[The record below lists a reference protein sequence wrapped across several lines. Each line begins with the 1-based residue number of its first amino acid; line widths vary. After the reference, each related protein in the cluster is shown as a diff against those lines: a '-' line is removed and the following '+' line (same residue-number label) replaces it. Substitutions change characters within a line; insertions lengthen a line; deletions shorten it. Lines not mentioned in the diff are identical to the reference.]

1 MIIIY
6 LCIFFLGASLA
17 SFLNATVYRLEQGY
31 KYPKIVMLN
40 SHCEKCKKP
49 LNWKQLIPILGY
61 IFYKGKCPKC
71 KSVVSIYYPI
81 SELIL
86 GTIFLIFY
94 LSSIPLFFYIIILF
108 LFVLS
113 FYDYLSNSIPK
124 NLVHI
129 FIGICLIFF
138 FFFNFNLEN
147 IYLPLIVCGVL
158 LLVNIFKKS
167 FGLGDI
173 LLLFS
178 IGILQSF
185 GEFLVTFWL
194 AILIAL
200 LYSLIFVVKK
210 KIDIKKAKIPM
221 VPFISLAF
229 SISVL
234 YGENIYSQLLKWM
247 GIW

>member
-1 MIIIY
+1 MAIFY
-6 LCIFFLGASLA
+6 LCLFFLGASLA
-17 SFLNATVYRLEQGY
+17 SFLNATVYRLENGY
-31 KYPKIVMLN
+31 TYPKIATLS

-71 KSVVSIYYPI
+71 KSEVNIYYPI

-86 GTIFLIFY
+86 GTIFLLSY

-129 FIGICLIFF
+129 LIAISIIFF

-147 IYLPLIVCGVL
+147 IYLPLIICGVL
-158 LLVNIFKKS
+158 LLINIIKKS
-167 FGLGDI
+167 FGFGDI

-185 GEFLVTFWL
+185 GQFLVTFWL
-194 AILIAL
+194 AIFIAL

-210 KIDIKKAKIPM
+210 KEDIKKAKIPM

-229 SISVL
+229 CISVL
-234 YGENIYSQLLKWM
+234 YGESIYSQLLKWM

>member
-31 KYPKIVMLN
+31 KYPKIVTLN
-40 SHCEKCKKP
+40 SHCEKCKHP
-49 LNWKQLIPILGY
+49 LNWKQLIPVLGY

-71 KSVVSIYYPI
+71 KSPVNIYYPI

-86 GTIFLIFY
+86 GTTFLLFY

-129 FIGICLIFF
+129 LIGVSLIFF
-138 FFFNFNLEN
+138 FFFNLQLGN
-147 IYLPLIVCGVL
+147 IYLPLIICGIL
-158 LLVNIFKKS
+158 LLINIFKKS

-173 LLLFS
+173 LLLFGL
-178 IGILQSF
+178 GILQSCE
-185 GEFLVTFWL
+185 EFLITFWL
-194 AILIAL
+194 AIFIAL

-210 KIDIKKAKIPM
+210 RSDIKKTKVPM
-221 VPFISLAF
+221 VPFISVAF
-229 SISVL
+229 ILSVL
-234 YGENIYSQLLKWM
+234 WGEMIYLQLLKWI

>member
-17 SFLNATVYRLEQGY
+17 SFLNATVYRLEKGY
-31 KYPKIVMLN
+31 RHPKIVTLN

-71 KSVVSIYYPI
+71 KSAVNIYYPI

-86 GTIFLIFY
+86 GTIFLLFY
-94 LSSIPLFFYIIILF
+94 LSGIPLFFYIIILF
-108 LFVLS
+108 LFILS
-113 FYDYLSNSIPK
+113 FYDYLSNSVPK
-124 NLVHI
+124 DLVHI
-129 FIGICLIFF
+129 LIGVSLIFF
-138 FFFNFNLEN
+138 FFFSFNLEN
-147 IYLPLIVCGVL
+147 LYLPLIVCGIL
-158 LLVNIFKKS
+158 LLINIFKKS

-178 IGILQSF
+178 IGILQTF

>member
-6 LCIFFLGASLA
+6 LCIFFFGASLA
-17 SFLNATVYRLEQGY
+17 SFLNATVYRLEKGY
-31 KYPKIVMLN
+31 KYPKIVILN
-40 SHCEKCKKP
+40 SHCEKCNKP

-61 IFYKGKCPKC
+61 IFYKGKCPEC
-71 KSVVSIYYPI
+71 KSIVNIYYPI

-86 GTIFLIFY
+86 GTIFLLFY

-129 FIGICLIFF
+129 LIGISLVFF
-138 FFFNFNLEN
+138 FFFNFNLVN
-147 IYLPLIVCGVL
+147 IYLPLVVCGVL
-158 LLVNIFKKS
+158 LLINIFKKS

-173 LLLFS
+173 LILFG
-178 IGILQSF
+178 IGILQPPE
-185 GEFLVTFWL
+185 EFLVTFWL

-200 LYSLIFVVKK
+200 LYSLLFVVKK
-210 KIDIKKAKIPM
+210 KVDIKKTKIPM
-221 VPFISLAF
+221 IPFIFLAF
-229 SISVL
+229 SASIL
-234 YGENIYSQLLKWM
+234 YGEDIYSQLLKWI

>member
-17 SFLNATVYRLEQGY
+17 SFLNATVYRLEKGY
-31 KYPKIVMLN
+31 KYPEIITLN
-40 SHCEKCKKP
+40 SHCEKCNKP
-49 LNWKQLIPILGY
+49 LNWKQLIPILGFL
-61 IFYKGKCPKC
+61 FYKGRCPKC
-71 KSVVSIYYPI
+71 KSLVNIYYPI

-86 GTIFLIFY
+86 GTIFLLFY
-94 LSSIPLFFYIIILF
+94 VSSIPLFFYVIILF

-113 FYDYLSNSIPK
+113 FYDYLSNSVPK

-129 FIGICLIFF
+129 LIGISFVFF
-138 FFFNFNLEN
+138 FFFNFKLEN
-147 IYLPLIVCGVL
+147 IYLPLIICGVL
-158 LLVNIFKKS
+158 MLINIFKKS

-173 LLLFS
+173 LLFFS

-185 GEFLVTFWL
+185 AQFLVTFWS
-194 AILIAL
+194 AIFIAL
-200 LYSLIFVVKK
+200 LYSLLFVVKK
-210 KIDIKKAKIPM
+210 KVDIKKAKIPM

-234 YGENIYSQLLKWM
+234 YGENIYSQLLKLL
-247 GIW
+247 GI